1 MDTKL
6 LYIISLT
13 IASCVGGFYY
23 YSGKS
28 QKLEIQASQDL
39 SSNAE
44 KIQITQTDDSGK
56 LYAKTNIQS
65 MTQWMTSGNAELD
78 LVQGVLYQNGVISTT
93 FHADKTRATD
103 DYRKVELNGNIKVT
117 KLNDEQKPAITLETD
132 QLLGDTKTNQIQTDR
147 VVFVTNPQAQFTSQG
162 LNANLNTGQY
172 EFFNI
177 RGKYD
182 PISQ

>member
-1 MDTKL
+1 MDTKF
-6 LYIISLT
+6 LYIISLV

-28 QKLEIQASQDL
+28 QKLEIRADQDL
-39 SSNAE
+39 SSDAE

-65 MTQWMTSGNAELD
+65 MTQWMTSGKASLNQI
-78 LVQGVLYQNGVISTT
+78 QGILYQNGVENAT
-93 FHADKTRATD
+93 FHADKAIASD
-103 DYRKVELNGNIKVT
+103 EYRKVELNGNITIT
-117 KLNDEQKPAITLETD
+117 KLDEAQKPIITLKTE

-147 VVFVTNPQAQFTSQG
+147 TVLVTNPQAQFSSQG
-162 LNANLNTGQY
+162 LNANLTTGEY
-172 EFFNI
+172 EFSNI